1 MHRKPAWI
9 AVISLLVLLS
19 CANSSKIVFLNQ
31 TNRQNL
37 NLEDKELKH
46 LQFYI
51 STNVLVQYD
60 GPLGK
65 KSILLQEATPGV
77 VTAVGPDWLKVSFRE
92 GGADVPF
99 VADSQGEYDVY
110 SLATELPGQSRL
122 PHDQKSAPESLPFQW
137 HALPGHVWRQGLPPG
152 RGERAA
158 EVAEETHSYQGPS
171 HVGPLGRH
179 ARFVD
184 NARSNLAK
192 ASLPPVRV
200 GDRFQPPLHWSLRLW
215 YP

>member
-19 CANSSKIVFLNQ
+19 CASSSKIVFLNQ

-37 NLEDKELKH
+37 NLEDEELKH

-110 SLATELPGQSRL
+110 SLATELPGQAGFHMIKKL
-122 PHDQKSAPESLPFQW
+122 PQKVFYANGTPYQVMYGDKAFLQVEEKELQKLLKKRIPTK
-137 HALPGHVWRQGLPPG
+137 G
-152 RGERAA
+152 RR
-158 EVAEETHSYQGPS
+158 T
-171 HVGPLGRH
+171 
-179 ARFVD
+179 
-184 NARSNLAK
+184 
-192 ASLPPVRV
+192 
-200 GDRFQPPLHWSLRLW
+200 
-215 YP
+215 